1 MTFLK
6 LDVGFA
12 DHPRVAMLKD
22 RSFRAHLSALLHCKA
37 YQTDG
42 AIVSTL
48 PRQWRLRRAHIDE
61 LVSAGLWE
69 VTPSGWQIH
78 DWHDYNPSRAELSE
92 LRSKRQAAGRKG
104 GRSRSKDS
112 SKELPNP
119 ASILQAPAE
128 PKGEE
133 LKGEELKGEELK
145 GEDQASSTAA
155 LRDWEHA
162 TGTSLTPLLGEKIA
176 AAVERHGL
184 ERVSEAI
191 AETGIAG
198 VKSWNY
204 AAAILDR
211 WHREGRRSKPSQ
223 LEADSYHDL
232 AARRERFGG

>member
-78 DWHDYNPSRAELSE
+78 D
-92 LRSKRQAAGRKG
+92 
-104 GRSRSKDS
+104 
-112 SKELPNP
+112 
-119 ASILQAPAE
+119 
-128 PKGEE
+128 
-133 LKGEELKGEELK
+133 
-145 GEDQASSTAA
+145 
-155 LRDWEHA
+155 
-162 TGTSLTPLLGEKIA
+162 
-176 AAVERHGL
+176 
-184 ERVSEAI
+184 
-191 AETGIAG
+191 
-198 VKSWNY
+198 
-204 AAAILDR
+204 
-211 WHREGRRSKPSQ
+211 
-223 LEADSYHDL
+223 
-232 AARRERFGG
+232 